1 MHVFSTEGIYS
12 ETSGPAV
19 QSVNFSYYLDEICC
33 KGEKNLNNQTL
44 LCWQQWR
51 RSTYF
56 EQKTPPAGAA
66 TVENINGVLEDMLT
80 HQQAHLL
87 ASVSCVSFSW
97 CLLVALSVC

>member
-1 MHVFSTEGIYS
+1 MFFLHKAFTAKLADLLYS
-12 ETSGPAV
+12 QLISVTIWMRSAV
-19 QSVNFSYYLDEICC
+19 

-56 EQKTPPAGAA
+56 EQKTPPAGPA
-66 TVENINGVLEDMLT
+66 TVENINGVVEDMLT

-97 CLLVALSVC
+97 CLLAALSVY